1 MFRNE
6 TSREGKERR
15 GGKETERERE
25 SLTIQVSN
33 DSLISIGQFGLSL
46 ALSMTCTACGN
57 TKYDRNMKFI
67 QLQDNKSNHT
77 KNLAHAWA
85 PKVAKSATS
94 ELSNVP
100 MIIGQKE
107 RLNSHQTWLACG
119 ASVKRIGVSARQVLQ
134 AILSLKSSTCP
145 WGTNPHQRPHISKS

>member
-6 TSREGKERR
+6 TRREGKERR

-77 KNLAHAWA
+77 KILPMHGL
-85 PKVAKSATS
+85 PK
-94 ELSNVP
+94 
-100 MIIGQKE
+100 
-107 RLNSHQTWLACG
+107 
-119 ASVKRIGVSARQVLQ
+119 
-134 AILSLKSSTCP
+134 
-145 WGTNPHQRPHISKS
+145 